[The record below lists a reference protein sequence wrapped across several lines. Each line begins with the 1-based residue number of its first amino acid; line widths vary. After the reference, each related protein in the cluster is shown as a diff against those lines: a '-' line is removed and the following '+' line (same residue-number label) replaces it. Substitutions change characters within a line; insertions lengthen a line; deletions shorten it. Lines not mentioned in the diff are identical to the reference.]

1 MKFLFELGVE
11 ELPSRYVD
19 ISEKALKKEVE
30 KELKENRI
38 HYESIESFSTPR
50 RLALRINSMDEMQQ
64 DLNEEKIGP
73 STSVALKDKKPT
85 KALLGFLSSNNL
97 GENDYSIVN
106 TPKGEYI
113 KIKKYVKGKR
123 TEEILKDIL
132 DKALKSLEF
141 ERTMKWGSNTFRF
154 VRPIKWIVA
163 LIDNKVLDFTF
174 EGVKS
179 GDITRGMRIF
189 KSQEIQIDDIDS
201 YEKLLEENYVIVSHD
216 KRKQMII
223 DQIHTNCDTEEKK
236 TQIDEKLLK
245 EVVNLVEY
253 PYAIMGSF
261 DKSYLVLPEDL
272 ITITM
277 KTHQRYF
284 PVRFADGKLANNFVV
299 IRNAP
304 MYSESVKLGNEKV
317 IIPRLADSKFF
328 FDEDLKHKLSD
339 NVEKLKNVMFQKD
352 MGTIYEKMQRSTE
365 IAKFLN
371 ADSDTLRTIYL
382 AKADL
387 VSNVINEKEFT
398 ELQGMMGGIYAEK
411 TGENE
416 VVSKAIPEH
425 YMPRFQG
432 DKLPETI
439 QGAIA
444 SIADKLDTSIG
455 AFCVGLKPT
464 GSKDPYAIRRATQGI
479 CLVALDKKL
488 DVDYLQLID
497 KAYNIFKGN
506 KEVKYAKALE
516 EYKTYFKQRLENVL
530 SDMYDR
536 DLVSYVINNE
546 TNFKNLLV
554 KLDKLKTLEN
564 TDKFTDLINVLKR
577 VKNILKDVKTTEID
591 SDLIREKEE
600 KALLEVLL
608 TLKDKDFSST
618 IDILLENKDVINNFF
633 NNIKINVEDVKMKN
647 NRLALLNNILK
658 TTGNIIEI

>member
-1 MKFLFELGVE
+1 M
-11 ELPSRYVD
+11 
-19 ISEKALKKEVE
+19 
-30 KELKENRI
+30 
-38 HYESIESFSTPR
+38 
-50 RLALRINSMDEMQQ
+50 
-64 DLNEEKIGP
+64 
-73 STSVALKDKKPT
+73 
-85 KALLGFLSSNNL
+85 
-97 GENDYSIVN
+97 
-106 TPKGEYI
+106 
-113 KIKKYVKGKR
+113 
-123 TEEILKDIL
+123 
-132 DKALKSLEF
+132 
-141 ERTMKWGSNTFRF
+141 
-154 VRPIKWIVA
+154 
-163 LIDNKVLDFTF
+163 
-174 EGVKS
+174 
-179 GDITRGMRIF
+179 
-189 KSQEIQIDDIDS
+189 
-201 YEKLLEENYVIVSHD
+201 
-216 KRKQMII
+216 
-223 DQIHTNCDTEEKK
+223 
-236 TQIDEKLLK
+236 
-245 EVVNLVEY
+245 VEY

-577 VKNILKDVKTTEID
+577 VKNILKDVKITEID